1 MVHHPSPDTA
11 DDCLA
16 DSAACVRDLAQWRAE
31 NQAKG
36 PSRADHRPRQPEAKE
51 APVFPDPEPDVHAH
65 LDADP
70 RCICTLL
77 RCGGS
82 VLPPGCPTHGM
93 TSGRTF
99 TWHFA
104 DRCPHH

>member
-1 MVHHPSPDTA
+1 M
-11 DDCLA
+11 
-16 DSAACVRDLAQWRAE
+16 
-31 NQAKG
+31 
-36 PSRADHRPRQPEAKE
+36 
-51 APVFPDPEPDVHAH
+51 FPDPEPDVHAH

-82 VLPPGCPTHGM
+82 VLAPGCPTHGM

-104 DRCPHH
+104 DQCPHR